1 MLFRFIESTALRASV
16 AAVVVEFYLH
26 IGFYELTS
34 MWETELHIFYAQ
46 TTVYPL
52 VLVVSVDAEDFTGAG
67 IQTIGG
73 V

>member
-1 MLFRFIESTALRASV
+1 MLFRLVEPTTLRASV

-26 IGFYELTS
+26 VGFYEFTG
-34 MWETELHIFYAQ
+34 MRETELHIFYAQ